1 MSGYMSHELTA
12 FARAFFHGA
21 VLLCIYDS
29 LTVWKTVR
37 RSGRI
42 ASDLRDLLFWIFASL
57 YTFRC
62 FYQVSSGSL
71 RGYLFVGLILGGLA
85 WKYSLQPYYRY
96 LGVKLLKMFGSIL
109 RIPVNILKKL
119 RKRLKFRVE
128 KGKIKVNSVLRLKA
142 GEQKAGRR
150 AQAEKRKGSGAVR
163 KQFRE
168 GKRG

>member
-1 MSGYMSHELTA
+1 MSQELTA
-12 FARAFFHGA
+12 FVRAFFLGA
-21 VLLCIYDS
+21 VLLCVYDS
-29 LTVWKTVR
+29 LSVWKIVR
-37 RSGRI
+37 GSGRM

-85 WKYSLQPYYRY
+85 WKYSLQTYYRY
-96 LGVKLLKMFGSIL
+96 LGVKILKMVGSIL
-109 RIPVNILKKL
+109 RIPANVLKKL

-142 GEQKAGRR
+142 GERKAGIKSAGR
-150 AQAEKRKGSGAVR
+150 KRKGSGAVR

-168 GKRG
+168 GKKG